1 MKYDRRLLS
10 VLFVVLGIL
19 CACQVNNKESL
30 VDENL
35 QDAPIEIIEQIV
47 IEVPLGN
54 SPAIDGVIEPKEWE
68 DAVSTTFSDNSELL
82 ILSDAE
88 YLYIGIREQTGEMI
102 AVNIFINRDNGISVL
117 HSSAALGTAAY
128 LQKNNTWI
136 KTRDFEWCC
145 RHTNSSN
152 QAIKDLEDQLETEYW
167 VASNSRRGAPNE
179 VEYQIKITGDELN
192 IAVSFLLASDPN
204 HKTPWPA
211 DLDDDCIKLTPGGFP
226 EEMVFDPSRWGLL
239 YIDFYD
245 EN

>member
-1 MKYDRRLLS
+1 MKHNKHFFFGLFL
-10 VLFVVLGIL
+10 VLWIL
-19 CACQVNNKESL
+19 CACQANNTESL
-30 VDENL
+30 ADENL
-35 QDAPIEIIEQIV
+35 QDDHIEIQEQIV
-47 IEVPLGN
+47 IEVPLGD
-54 SPAIDGVIEPKEWE
+54 SPVIDGVIEPDEWTN
-68 DAVSTTFSDNSELL
+68 ALIKTFSDNSELL
-82 ILSDAE
+82 VLSDSE
-88 YLYIGIREQTGEMI
+88 YLYLGIREQTGEMI
-102 AVNIFINRDNGISVL
+102 AVNIFINQGKEISIL

-128 LQKNNTWI
+128 LQQDNSWK

-145 RHTNSSN
+145 RQTNSSN

-179 VEYQIKITGDELN
+179 VEYQIKITADELN

-211 DLDDDCIKLTPGGFP
+211 DLDDDCIMLTPGGFP
-226 EEMVFDPSRWGLL
+226 DEMVFDPGRWGLL